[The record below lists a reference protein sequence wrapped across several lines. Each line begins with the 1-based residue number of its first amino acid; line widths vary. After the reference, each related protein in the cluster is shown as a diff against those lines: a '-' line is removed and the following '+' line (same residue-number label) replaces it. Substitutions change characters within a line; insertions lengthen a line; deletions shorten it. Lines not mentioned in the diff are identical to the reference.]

1 MIRMTDKRELLVEMK
16 TGVRRPAAPGR
27 MLLSSAPAAWNGFHL
42 EQHYSSGFE
51 NNDVFTLNHVI
62 TLRLD
67 SPVTLEAKRNGKFQ
81 QVRVMPG
88 QINIYPAHVPCSVR
102 TSDAGQFVLV
112 SLDKQ
117 FVARAAH
124 ESGALDDYELVPAM
138 GADDDLV
145 RSLVLGL
152 KSEAENGRDGSRVYA
167 EALATTLAVHLIE
180 KHSTRVSREREN
192 SSGLARFQLRRV
204 SEFIH
209 EHLAE
214 EIPLGKLADLAGI
227 SAFHFARMFKKSTGL
242 APHQY
247 LIRCRVKRAKELL
260 LAPNASI
267 ADVAAQV
274 GFCDQSHLAVHF
286 KRVFGL
292 TPKGFSRGTAYQ
304 RNLS

>member
-1 MIRMTDKRELLVEMK
+1 MTNKRELLVDMK
-16 TGVRRPAAPGR
+16 TGISRPAASDR
-27 MLLSSAPAAWNGFHL
+27 MVLSSAAASWNGFHL

-51 NNDVFTLNHVI
+51 KNNVFALNHVL

-67 SPVTLEAKRNGKFQ
+67 SPVTIESKQSGKFQ

-102 TSDAGQFVLV
+102 TTDAGEFLLV
-112 SLDKQ
+112 SLAKQ

-124 ESGALDDYELVPAM
+124 ESGGLDDYEIVPKF
-138 GADDDLV
+138 GADDDLM
-145 RSLVLGL
+145 RSLMLGL
-152 KSEAENGRDGSRVYA
+152 KAEAENGREGSRAYA
-167 EALATTLAVHLIE
+167 EALAATLAVHLVQ
-180 KHSTRVSREREN
+180 KHSIRVSREPDQ
-192 SSGLARFQLRRV
+192 SGGLAKFQFCRV
-204 SEFIH
+204 TDFIH

-214 EIPLGKLADLAGI
+214 EIPLGKLAALAGI
-227 SAFHFARMFKKSTGL
+227 SAFHFSRMFKKSTGL

-267 ADVAAQV
+267 AEVATKV

-286 KRVFGL
+286 KRVFGV
-292 TPKGFSRGTAYQ
+292 TPKSFARSTAY
-304 RNLS
+304 RENPT